1 MALQKNQQSKKEKKV
16 NTNTPSSSRK
26 LTLDDIADLRAYER
40 ERPDFRA
47 HVIEVKRRRRLA
59 IGEML
64 TIMFENRDTMRLQIQ
79 EMIRAEKLVT
89 DEGVMEELKV
99 YNPMIPMPGQLCA
112 TLFLELTSED
122 QVREWLPKLAGL
134 EDSICI
140 QLSDGSKVRGS
151 IDAQHAAGLTRPDV
165 TAAVHYLTFEF
176 TEKQIEQFA
185 FGPVS
190 VLCDQP
196 NYLEVAPF
204 SDETR
209 DELLTDLRP

>member
-1 MALQKNQQSKKEKKV
+1 M
-16 NTNTPSSSRK
+16 NTNTPASSRK

-47 HVIEVKRRRRLA
+47 HVIEVKRRRRVA

-140 QLSDGSKVRGS
+140 QLSDGSKIRGS

-165 TAAVHYLTFEF
+165 TAAVHYLTFDF

-185 FGPVS
+185 FGSVS

-196 NYLEVAPF
+196 NYLEVASF

>member
-1 MALQKNQQSKKEKKV
+1 
-16 NTNTPSSSRK
+16 
-26 LTLDDIADLRAYER
+26 
-40 ERPDFRA
+40 
-47 HVIEVKRRRRLA
+47 
-59 IGEML
+59 ML

-140 QLSDGSKVRGS
+140 QLSDGSKIRGS

-165 TAAVHYLTFEF
+165 TAAVHYLTFEL

-196 NYLEVAPF
+196 NYLEVSSL

-209 DELLTDLRP
+209 EELLTDLRP

>member
-165 TAAVHYLTFEF
+165 TAAVHYLSFDF

-196 NYLEVAPF
+196 NYLEVASF

-209 DELLTDLRP
+209 EELLTDLRP